1 MDNYSKTIKR
11 FTEQFSYKPEI
22 MNEDK
27 LVRKERVIIAGMGGS
42 RLVGDILRMWKPDK
56 EVLVH
61 SDYNLPPI
69 SSEHLNS
76 SLVIANSYSG
86 NTEETVDAA
95 LKALELGLSLAVV
108 ATGGKLIDIA
118 KENDLPYV
126 QVPADRLPARSDLGH
141 DLMAILKII
150 GDDDGVAE
158 ASLLRSLDPEESEE
172 EGENLAKALENKIPV
187 IYTSERN
194 IELGYIWKV
203 IINETAKI
211 PAFCNRF
218 PELNHNEI
226 AGFENSD
233 LSKNFHFIFL
243 HDVDD
248 DKTGRIGLRME
259 KLDELYGQKGLP
271 VTRQELKGES
281 PSTSLR
287 TSHLKK
293 IFSSVILAHWTAYYL
308 AKQYEVD
315 PEKTDII
322 EDFKKML

>member
-1 MDNYSKTIKR
+1 MDNYPKTIKR
-11 FTEQFSYKPEI
+11 FAEQFSYEPEI
-22 MNEDK
+22 INEDK

-42 RLVGDILRMWKPDK
+42 RLVGDILKMWKPDK
-56 EVLVH
+56 EVTVH

-69 SSEHLNS
+69 SFEHLHS

-95 LKALELGLSLAVV
+95 LKAIGLGLSLAVV

-150 GDDDGVAE
+150 GDDDGLAE
-158 ASLLRSLDPEESEE
+158 ASLLRSLDPVGLEE
-172 EGENLAKALENKIPV
+172 EGRNLAKALENKIPI

-194 IELGYIWKV
+194 MELGYIWKV
-203 IINETAKI
+203 IMNETAKV

-226 AGFENSD
+226 AGFENAE
-233 LSKNFHFIFL
+233 LSKNFHFLFL
-243 HDVDD
+243 RDIDD
-248 DKTGRIGLRME
+248 DRTGRMGLRME

-271 VTRQELKGES
+271 VTKLELKEE
-281 PSTSLR
+281 
-287 TSHLKK
+287 SHLKK
-293 IFSSVILAHWTAYYL
+293 IFSSVILAHWTAYHL
-308 AKQYEVD
+308 AKQYGVD

-322 EDFKKML
+322 EDFKRLL